1 LTEDNVMP
9 AALPLPARNS
19 DVNRFRSFNRFYTR
33 MIGTLSEGLLNSE
46 YSLTEARVLYELATH
61 DGTLAREIADELN
74 LDGGYL
80 SRILRRFEN
89 AALIQKSVSAS
100 DARQM
105 ELRLTAKGRALF
117 DELNERS
124 NQQAELLLESL
135 TPEKRSTLLRSM
147 SGIVNAMATNGSPSP
162 YVLRQNRPGD
172 MGWVI
177 SRHGE
182 LYAKEYGWDEHFE
195 ALVANLAADFITNYD
210 ARLER
215 CWIAE
220 RDGERLGCIFLI
232 RHREEAATARLRM
245 LLVEPSARGLGLG
258 KALVHECVS
267 FARTAGYKR
276 VVLWT
281 VNLLSAAGHIYG
293 QVGFKLVQE
302 QAAHRFGADMI
313 DQTWELEL

>member
-1 LTEDNVMP
+1 MP
-9 AALPLPARNS
+9 AILPPSARNS
-19 DVNRFRSFNRFYTR
+19 DVNRFRSSNRFYTR
-33 MIGTLSEGLLNSE
+33 MIGTLSGGLLNSE
-46 YSLTEARVLYELATH
+46 YSLTEALVLYELAMH

-80 SRILRRFEN
+80 SRILCRFEN

-135 TPEKRSTLLRSM
+135 TPEERSTLLRSM
-147 SGIVNAMATNGSPSP
+147 SGIVNAMATDGSPSP

-177 SRHGE
+177 SRHGV
-182 LYAKEYGWDEHFE
+182 LYAREYGWDERFE

-210 ARLER
+210 ARFER

-220 RDGERLGCIFLI
+220 RDGKGWGASFSSW
-232 RHREEAATARLRM
+232 HRDEAGTARLRM
-245 LLVEPSARGLGLG
+245 LLVEPSARRLGLG
-258 KALVHECVS
+258 KLLVHECVS
-267 FARTAGYKR
+267 FARTAGCKR

-293 QVGFKLVQE
+293 QVGFKRVQE
-302 QAAHRFGADMI
+302 QAAHRFGAYMI
-313 DQTWELEL
+313 GQTWELEL

>member
-1 LTEDNVMP
+1 
-9 AALPLPARNS
+9 
-19 DVNRFRSFNRFYTR
+19 
-33 MIGTLSEGLLNSE
+33 
-46 YSLTEARVLYELATH
+46 
-61 DGTLAREIADELN
+61 
-74 LDGGYL
+74 
-80 SRILRRFEN
+80 
-89 AALIQKSVSAS
+89 
-100 DARQM
+100 M
-105 ELRLTAKGRALF
+105 ELRLTAKGKVLF

-124 NQQAELLLESL
+124 NQQAELLLERL

-147 SGIVNAMATNGSPSP
+147 SSIVNAMAADGSPSP

-177 SRHGE
+177 SRHAE

-210 ARLER
+210 ARFER

-220 RDGERLGCIFLI
+220 RDGERLGCIFLV
-232 RHREEAATARLRM
+232 RHRDETATARLRM

-281 VNLLSAAGHIYG
+281 VNLLSAAVHIYA

>member
-1 LTEDNVMP
+1 M
-9 AALPLPARNS
+9 
-19 DVNRFRSFNRFYTR
+19 
-33 MIGTLSEGLLNSE
+33 
-46 YSLTEARVLYELATH
+46 YELAMH

-89 AALIQKSVSAS
+89 AALIQKSVSTS

-105 ELRLTAKGRALF
+105 ELRLTAKGMALF
-117 DELNERS
+117 DELNQRS
-124 NQQAELLLESL
+124 NQQAELILESL

-147 SGIVNAMATNGSPSP
+147 SGIVNAMATDGSPSP

-177 SRHGE
+177 SRHGK

-195 ALVANLAADFITNYD
+195 ALVATLAADFITNHD
-210 ARLER
+210 PRIER

-220 RDGERLGCIFLI
+220 RDGERLGCVFLV
-232 RHREEAATARLRM
+232 RNRDEADTARLRM

-258 KALVHECVS
+258 RALVHECVS

-281 VNLLSAAGHIYG
+281 VNLLSAARHIYG

-302 QAAHRFGADMI
+302 QAAYRFGADMI